1 MRRKVLRN
9 YLIDF
14 IRLVI
19 FTRAFVTE
27 SSKRGMIVI
36 RNQSLQFVDI
46 SEGTFLFHKSMHLTS
61 QSSNY
66 ALNIIA
72 RRFFLSGKM
81 CAWDWIQIILNSMR
95 CKIFASI
102 RSYFTRRTQF
112 SKAALER
119 VQYIRARLIF
129 QRVYPNVTRKHIN
142 YHQQILDTVVVLWM
156 KSDIH

>member
-81 CAWDWIQIILNSMR
+81 CA
-95 CKIFASI
+95 
-102 RSYFTRRTQF
+102 
-112 SKAALER
+112 
-119 VQYIRARLIF
+119 
-129 QRVYPNVTRKHIN
+129 
-142 YHQQILDTVVVLWM
+142 
-156 KSDIH
+156 